1 MVPVRT
7 IASMCLSGRSARYRE
22 TTHRAQ
28 PQPSTEVAVGGP
40 LSIATEG
47 SVHWPWL
54 VLWMLCGE
62 KRRGNNG
69 PESSNGRLSLLFFL
83 ATRGR
88 TPWARARRRP
98 ARAVSTSTTSLQ
110 SVWCYMLA
118 GRTMLRWRSKRAG
131 LPRAFGLQA
140 HSAEQ
145 EVFILGE
152 CAMLHRPVCC
162 PWGLAPGC

>member
-1 MVPVRT
+1 MF
-7 IASMCLSGRSARYRE
+7 LSERPARCGE

-28 PQPSTEVAVGGP
+28 PQPSRELAVGGP

-54 VLWMLCGE
+54 VLWMLCGCCVE
-62 KRRGNNG
+62 RSAEG
-69 PESSNGRLSLLFFL
+69 PESSNGRFFLLFFL
-83 ATRGR
+83 ATHGR
-88 TPWARARRRP
+88 ALWARARRRP

>member
-7 IASMCLSGRSARYRE
+7 IESMCLSGRSARCRE

-28 PQPSTEVAVGGP
+28 PQPSTGVAVGGP

-62 KRRGNNG
+62 KRG
-69 PESSNGRLSLLFFL
+69 PESSNGRFFLLFFL
-83 ATRGR
+83 ATHGR
-88 TPWARARRRP
+88 ALWVKARRRR

-110 SVWCYMLA
+110 SGWCYMLA
-118 GRTMLRWRSKRAG
+118 RRTMLRWRSKRAG
-131 LPRAFGLQA
+131 LPCAFGLQA

-145 EVFILGE
+145 EVLILGE
-152 CAMLHRPVCC
+152 CAMLYRLVCC
-162 PWGLAPGC
+162 SWRVAPGG